1 MCETITEQN
10 LPALRAAL
18 HNSSAGETKETKA
31 RRAPP
36 ARAPLRLHIVPVI
49 RRRGVLPSPREQDEG
64 ERPQHHA
71 KRGEDCHGGVRV
83 VRCWLRRH
91 GRQVSLRGDPAEER
105 RARRHVGDREGLHVR
120 DQLGRPLRRREHLRH
135 GEVRGADGD
144 DGAVDDAEPSHAVD
158 PEGGVDDGRLRSGA
172 HAAGAPPVVHRRP
185 VLRVLDPA
193 EVRQGAP
200 HLHGLVHSRAAAP
213 QVLGGHGVHGHDGA
227 HVRVLVELDAPPRLR
242 LHGDQHRV
250 RVGAQGPGLAL
261 ERVLER
267 GRLGRVVQG
276 EELGDGVAAEVH
288 RRLRH
293 DALEGLLHGRA
304 VGDGR
309 AHHPGE
315 RGHFGAPRHGREAG
329 RYEVLADRGQV
340 LDNVDARGP
349 QLARVADAGQE
360 EQARGVHEPGGEDHL
375 LPCVEVD
382 VFPRLAPEPERPDTD
397 ALAVSYDQPIG
408 AHAVHHGEPL
418 RGAVEVSGVGRDFRA
433 VGPLR

>member
-120 DQLGRPLRRREHLRH
+120 DQLGRPLRQRDDFRQA
-135 GEVRGADGD
+135 EVRGADGN
-144 DGAVDDAEPSHAVD
+144 DGPVDDAEPLHAVNPQGRVHD
-158 PEGGVDDGRLRSGA
+158 GGPRVRA
-172 HAAGAPPVVHRRP
+172 HAAGAPAVVHRRP
-185 VLRVLDPA
+185 VLPVLDLA
-193 EVRQGAP
+193 EVRQRAP
-200 HLHGLVHSRAAAP
+200 HPPGRGEGVAAST
-213 QVLGGHGVHGHDGA
+213 QVRGGHGVHRHEGA
-227 HVRVLVELDAPPRLR
+227 HVRVPVDLDAPPGLG

-250 RVGAQGPGLAL
+250 GVGAQGPGLAL